1 MSDDNEAPAAAF
13 ARRIWTVAGIAV
25 SVLLV
30 SALVW
35 FGYPILLLVYAGLLL
50 ALALSVPAGWLSRH
64 SFLNQ
69 RGALVA
75 VMVSLILLFAGFAL
89 KFSMSLTRE
98 INQLVQV
105 LPESMSG
112 LEHWLRQS
120 WLGDYAITQIERETS
135 LAGVFRHWSPQVTT
149 LFSTTLG
156 SLLNVAVVFFIGLF
170 VAFEPSRYRQGLM
183 RLVRPA
189 WRARTSALLSD
200 ASHRLTWWLLGRLAS
215 MSVVGG
221 LSGVGLW
228 LLGVPMAFTLGLLA
242 GLLSFIPYLGPVL
255 SAVPALLVAFSQ
267 SPVAMLH
274 VAVLYLVIQ
283 FLESYLIT
291 PLIQLEAVSIP
302 PALLL
307 VVQLWLGLFAG
318 LVGLLMAE
326 PLVVVG
332 MVVVQRLYVEGWV
345 ERRSEATPT
354 DDASS

>member
-1 MSDDNEAPAAAF
+1 MSDDDEARVAVF

-25 SVLLV
+25 TVLLV

-50 ALALSVPAGWLSRH
+50 ALALSVPAGWLEQH
-64 SFLNQ
+64 TFLDR
-69 RGALVA
+69 RGALVT
-75 VMVSLILLFAGFAL
+75 VMVSLSLLLAAFVL

-98 INQLVQV
+98 ISQLVQV
-105 LPESMSG
+105 LPQSMSG

-120 WLGDYAITQIERETS
+120 WLGDYAVTRIERETS
-135 LAGVFRHWSPQVTT
+135 LAGIFRHWSPQVTT

-156 SLLNVAVVFFIGLF
+156 SLLNVAVVVFIGLF
-170 VAFEPSRYRQGLM
+170 VAFEPRRYRQGLM
-183 RLVRPA
+183 HLVRPA
-189 WRARTSALLSD
+189 WRARTGALLDD
-200 ASHRLTWWLLGRLAS
+200 AAHRLTWWLLGRLAS

-221 LSGVGLW
+221 LSGLGLW
-228 LLGVPMAFTLGLLA
+228 LLDVPMAFTLGLLA

-255 SAVPALLVAFSQ
+255 SAVPASLVAFSQ
-267 SPVAMLH
+267 SPMAMLH
-274 VAVLYLVIQ
+274 VALLYLVIQ

-291 PLIQLEAVSIP
+291 PLIQREAVSIP

-318 LVGLLMAE
+318 MIGLLMAE

-332 MVVVQRLYVEGWV
+332 MVVVERLYVEGWV
-345 ERRSEATPT
+345 ERRSAASPT
-354 DDASS
+354 DDGA